1 MAHRLFL
8 FGIHLHWVDH
18 TLDHPM
24 SRAMEFVRYQFD
36 GFHLHSYI
44 HCKIKISISKSNIFV
59 SEAKTIFLVKFNENA
74 YFWRR
79 ANTDRSPDLES
90 SSSVLFEFL
99 LLDILRRP
107 PIVASSF
114 FGVVAVLRLISV
126 FDDCVEPFFWEKIKI
141 FIFQIENF
149 NKFFNKIFEKNFSFL
164 KISNCTWNTTFACKR
179 G

>member
-44 HCKIKISISKSNIFV
+44 HYRIKMSILKSNIFV
-59 SEAKTIFLVKFNENA
+59 SEAKTIFLVKFYENA

-99 LLDILRRP
+99 LFDILRRP

-126 FDDCVEPFFWEKIKI
+126 FDDCVEPFFGKKLKIL
-141 FIFQIENF
+141 
-149 NKFFNKIFEKNFSFL
+149 FFKL
-164 KISNCTWNTTFACKR
+164 KISINFSTKYLRKNFLF
-179 G
+179 